1 MNQDMELWK
10 QVFQELIQEVK
21 PWHKWTL
28 TEDKDLLPNSL
39 EPGWSQYQQ
48 WAFARF
54 QCSLCSRSWA
64 SSQVQVVFHMHKTG
78 GKPRGNV
85 KMRVFAQRCQKCHQ
99 SPFEVPEF
107 TKENISRILNNLV
120 FRILKK
126 CYREGFKPMEE
137 IPTIREITLEGPH
150 DSNNCEACL
159 QGFCAQSGFSEAVQS
174 PVSPSLPAISSPP
187 LETTIPMPFPSRS
200 DTTVDTVKGN
210 ITADAVKRNI
220 TMDAVKRNIT
230 ADTVRGNIPVDTV
243 KRNITTDAVRGN
255 ITADAVKRNSTA
267 DAVKRN
273 STADTVKRNIT
284 ADTVRGNIPADTVK
298 RNITADT
305 VKRNNTA
312 DTVRG
317 NIPADT
323 VKRNITA
330 DTVKRNITADTV
342 RGNIP
347 AYTVKRNITA
357 DTVRGN
363 ITVDAV
369 KRNITTDTVRG
380 NITTDTVRGNITTD
394 TVRGNSTVDIEKW
407 NAIANKGKAL
417 PQSWHPG
424 SREAAIL
431 PTHWSPRANTQ
442 HDVETRIHVSTRS
455 EVFYPHTAPNPR
467 RKNLNVC
474 CCFFILII
482 VVVIVVESIQWTST

>member
-64 SSQVQVVFHMHKTG
+64 SSQVQVVFHMRKIG

-126 CYREGFKPMEE
+126 CYREGFKSMEE
-137 IPTIREITLEGPH
+137 IPTVREIALEGPH

-174 PVSPSLPAISSPP
+174 PVSPSLPAISSPA
-187 LETTIPMPFPSRS
+187 LGTTIPMPFPSRS
-200 DTTVDTVKGN
+200 GTTVDTVKG
-210 ITADAVKRNI
+210 
-220 TMDAVKRNIT
+220 
-230 ADTVRGNIPVDTV
+230 
-243 KRNITTDAVRGN
+243 NITTDAVRGN
-255 ITADAVKRNSTA
+255 ITADRVRGNITADAVKGSITGDRVRGNITADAVRRNITSDAMKRDIITVDTVKRDIITADAVRGNITAGAVRRSITA
-267 DAVKRN
+267 DAVKR
-273 STADTVKRNIT
+273 DI
-284 ADTVRGNIPADTVK
+284 
-298 RNITADT
+298 
-305 VKRNNTA
+305 
-312 DTVRG
+312 
-317 NIPADT
+317 
-323 VKRNITA
+323 
-330 DTVKRNITADTV
+330 
-342 RGNIP
+342 
-347 AYTVKRNITA
+347 
-357 DTVRGN
+357 

-369 KRNITTDTVRG
+369 KRNIITADAVRG
-380 NITTDTVRGNITTD
+380 NITAGAVKRSITADAVKRDT
-394 TVRGNSTVDIEKW
+394 TVDIEKW
-407 NAIANKGKAL
+407 NAMANKGKAL
-417 PQSWHPG
+417 PQPWHPE
-424 SREAAIL
+424 SREAAIF

-442 HDVETRIHVSTRS
+442 QHVETRIHVSTRN
-455 EVFYPHTAPNPR
+455 EVLYPHTAPNPR
-467 RKNLNVC
+467 CKNLNVC

-482 VVVIVVESIQWTST
+482 VVVIIVETIQWTST

>member
-1 MNQDMELWK
+1 LLFPISTRWM
-10 QVFQELIQEVK
+10 FQELIQEVK

-210 ITADAVKRNI
+210 ITAD
-220 TMDAVKRNIT
+220 DS
-230 ADTVRGNIPVDTV
+230 GN
-243 KRNITTDAVRGN
+243 GN
-255 ITADAVKRNSTA
+255 YVNLH
-267 DAVKRN
+267 
-273 STADTVKRNIT
+273 
-284 ADTVRGNIPADTVK
+284 P
-298 RNITADT
+298 
-305 VKRNNTA
+305 
-312 DTVRG
+312 
-317 NIPADT
+317 
-323 VKRNITA
+323 
-330 DTVKRNITADTV
+330 
-342 RGNIP
+342 
-347 AYTVKRNITA
+347 
-357 DTVRGN
+357 
-363 ITVDAV
+363 
-369 KRNITTDTVRG
+369 
-380 NITTDTVRGNITTD
+380 
-394 TVRGNSTVDIEKW
+394 
-407 NAIANKGKAL
+407 
-417 PQSWHPG
+417 PQHSI
-424 SREAAIL
+424 SE
-431 PTHWSPRANTQ
+431 
-442 HDVETRIHVSTRS
+442 HVSFPFRS
-455 EVFYPHTAPNPR
+455 SERFKRCTEAG
-467 RKNLNVC
+467 RKGGKEGKDRN
-474 CCFFILII
+474 
-482 VVVIVVESIQWTST
+482 

>member
-126 CYREGFKPMEE
+126 CYREGFKSMEE

-174 PVSPSLPAISSPP
+174 PVSPSLPAISSPA
-187 LETTIPMPFPSRS
+187 LGTTIPMLFPSRS
-200 DTTVDTVKGN
+200 GTTVDTVKGN
-210 ITADAVKRNI
+210 ITAD
-220 TMDAVKRNIT
+220 
-230 ADTVRGNIPVDTV
+230 TVRGNITVDTMKGNITTGTVSGNITVDTV

-255 ITADAVKRNSTA
+255 ITADAVKRN
-267 DAVKRN
+267 
-273 STADTVKRNIT
+273 
-284 ADTVRGNIPADTVK
+284 
-298 RNITADT
+298 
-305 VKRNNTA
+305 
-312 DTVRG
+312 
-317 NIPADT
+317 
-323 VKRNITA
+323 ITA

-342 RGNIP
+342 RGNLTVDTVKRDITTD
-347 AYTVKRNITA
+347 AVRGNITADAVKRNITA
-357 DTVRGN
+357 DAVRG
-363 ITVDAV
+363 I
-369 KRNITTDTVRG
+369 ITTDTE
-380 NITTDTVRGNITTD
+380 
-394 TVRGNSTVDIEKW
+394 RGNSTVDIEKW

-417 PQSWHPG
+417 PQPWHPG

-442 HDVETRIHVSTRS
+442 HHVETRIQVSTRS

-482 VVVIVVESIQWTST
+482 VVVIVVESIQWTSK

>member
-21 PWHKWTL
+21 PRHKWTL

-64 SSQVQVVFHMHKTG
+64 SSQVQVVFHMHKTR

-126 CYREGFKPMEE
+126 CYREGFKSMEE

-174 PVSPSLPAISSPP
+174 PVSPSLPAISSPA
-187 LETTIPMPFPSRS
+187 LGTTIPMPFPSRS
-200 DTTVDTVKGN
+200 GTTVDTVKGN
-210 ITADAVKRNI
+210 ITVDRVKG
-220 TMDAVKRNIT
+220 NIT
-230 ADTVRGNIPVDTV
+230 ADTVRGNITVDTMKRNITTDAVRGNITADTV

-255 ITADAVKRNSTA
+255 ITADAVKRNIA
-267 DAVKRN
+267 
-273 STADTVKRNIT
+273 ADTVKRNIT
-284 ADTVRGNIPADTVK
+284 ADTVRGNLTVDTVK
-298 RNITADT
+298 KNITTDAVRGNITAD
-305 VKRNNTA
+305 A
-312 DTVRG
+312 
-317 NIPADT
+317 
-323 VKRNITA
+323 
-330 DTVKRNITADTV
+330 VKRNITADTV
-342 RGNIP
+342 RGNLTVDTVKRDITTD
-347 AYTVKRNITA
+347 AVRGNITADAVKRNITA

-363 ITVDAV
+363 ITT
-369 KRNITTDTVRG
+369 NTE
-380 NITTDTVRGNITTD
+380 
-394 TVRGNSTVDIEKW
+394 RGNSTVDIEKW
-407 NAIANKGKAL
+407 NAIVNKGKAL
-417 PQSWHPG
+417 PQPWHPG

-442 HDVETRIHVSTRS
+442 HHVETRIQVSTHS

-482 VVVIVVESIQWTST
+482 VVVIVVESIQWTSK

>member
-54 QCSLCSRSWA
+54 QCSWCSRSWA
-64 SSQVQVVFHMHKTG
+64 SSQVQVVFHMRKIG

-126 CYREGFKPMEE
+126 CYREGFKSMEE
-137 IPTIREITLEGPH
+137 IPTVREIALEGPH

-174 PVSPSLPAISSPP
+174 PVSPSLPAISSPA
-187 LETTIPMPFPSRS
+187 LGITIPMPFPSRS
-200 DTTVDTVKGN
+200 GTTVDTVKGN
-210 ITADAVKRNI
+210 A
-220 TMDAVKRNIT
+220 M
-230 ADTVRGNIPVDTV
+230 
-243 KRNITTDAVRGN
+243 
-255 ITADAVKRNSTA
+255 
-267 DAVKRN
+267 
-273 STADTVKRNIT
+273 
-284 ADTVRGNIPADTVK
+284 
-298 RNITADT
+298 
-305 VKRNNTA
+305 
-312 DTVRG
+312 
-317 NIPADT
+317 
-323 VKRNITA
+323 
-330 DTVKRNITADTV
+330 
-342 RGNIP
+342 
-347 AYTVKRNITA
+347 
-357 DTVRGN
+357 
-363 ITVDAV
+363 
-369 KRNITTDTVRG
+369 
-380 NITTDTVRGNITTD
+380 
-394 TVRGNSTVDIEKW
+394 
-407 NAIANKGKAL
+407 ANKGKAL
-417 PQSWHPG
+417 PQPWHPE
-424 SREAAIL
+424 SREAAIF

-442 HDVETRIHVSTRS
+442 HHVETRIHVSTRN
-455 EVFYPHTAPNPR
+455 EVLYPHTAPNPR
-467 RKNLNVC
+467 CKNLNVC

-482 VVVIVVESIQWTST
+482 VVVIIVETIQWTST